1 MKLFGDRAK
10 RITTNEMNVVYNR
23 VKDKLSNCF
32 TNIQLSIS
40 LKSKDSHGDIDIVVL
55 NDKGFDVREVL
66 KDRLNGDIIDYSK
79 NGNIHS
85 ILYHSNELNENV
97 HIDFLTTSTYEDFIA
112 QYTYIMYSDFSG
124 VLGVFSR
131 RIRFNYGTHGFFKIY
146 EDKRGQYH
154 YILLT
159 KNLKEGLQM
168 LGYGNLEEY
177 DKIENLDDI
186 VDFMISSP
194 LFDSDYY
201 NGSGMNSSDR
211 KRVRAG
217 RPSADYIR
225 GKLINSNKRRTLED
239 PDYFLKKQFPL
250 YYNKLQSD
258 ILKIQTNVIP
268 KSKYTGNWLISN
280 FPTVKSGPLVGKILK
295 HWFNTYNDAL
305 DAVDEEELKKVTS
318 NYLKVITN

>member
-280 FPTVKSGPLVGKILK
+280 FPTVKSGP
-295 HWFNTYNDAL
+295 
-305 DAVDEEELKKVTS
+305 
-318 NYLKVITN
+318 

>member
-10 RITTNEMNVVYNR
+10 RITTSEMNLVYGQIR
-23 VKDKLSNCF
+23 DRLSTCFSEIKLSN
-32 TNIQLSIS
+32 S

-55 NDKGFDVREVL
+55 NDKGMDVNRVL
-66 KDRLNGDIIDYSK
+66 KYTLAVDIIDYSK
-79 NGNIHS
+79 NGNIYS
-85 ILYHSNELNENV
+85 ILYHSDKINENV

-124 VLGVFSR
+124 VLGVFAR

-168 LGYGNLEEY
+168 LGYENLEEY

-186 VDFMISSP
+186 VNFIISSP

-201 NGSGMNSSDR
+201 NGSGLNSSDR

-239 PDYFLKKQFPL
+239 TDYFLKTQFPL

-258 ILKIQTNVIP
+258 ILKIETNIIP

-295 HWFNTYNDAL
+295 HWCNTYNDAL